1 MAVEVNMFSHSHP
14 TAHHDVRETEQERDS
29 LKLLIK
35 MHSVLTLIDLD
46 FFAYSYIVNAWGLG
60 SCVRGVYFTLQTF
73 VSEYFDPCYSE
84 CNHAVKCRLCISS
97 K

>member
-1 MAVEVNMFSHSHP
+1 MAVEVNKFSHSHP
-14 TAHHDVRETEQERDS
+14 TAYHNVRETEQERDS

-46 FFAYSYIVNAWGLG
+46 YRQYSYIVNAWGLG
-60 SCVRGVYFTLQTF
+60 SCMRGVYFTLQTF
-73 VSEYFDPCYSE
+73 VSAYFDPCYSE